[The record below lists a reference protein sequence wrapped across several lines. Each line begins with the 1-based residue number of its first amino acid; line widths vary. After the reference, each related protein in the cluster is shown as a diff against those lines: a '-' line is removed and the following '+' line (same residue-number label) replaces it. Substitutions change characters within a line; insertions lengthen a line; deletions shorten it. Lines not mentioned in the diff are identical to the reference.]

1 MLLKPLLLL
10 LSIAVASDA
19 VQAAD
24 SAQATRQDS
33 ATYEEVAALLARD
46 ANLRNEIDNATATI
60 RSETDLKNYLQA
72 TPIART
78 PLGKL
83 SQSAQRQF
91 LASVTFNENGLTGFD
106 YRALSNELSA
116 SEVYQVLRLFGMQ
129 RVTALIPDLRIE
141 TPMDETIMQHVS
153 PQACPPRGPKV
164 RGDEVGPQ
172 VLCGS
177 DHDNYK
183 CESTGSC
190 KYYNGYICTSNC

>member
-1 MLLKPLLLL
+1 GGSQGGISMRMLLKPLLLL

-106 YRALSNELSA
+106 YR
-116 SEVYQVLRLFGMQ
+116 
-129 RVTALIPDLRIE
+129 
-141 TPMDETIMQHVS
+141 
-153 PQACPPRGPKV
+153 
-164 RGDEVGPQ
+164 
-172 VLCGS
+172 
-177 DHDNYK
+177 
-183 CESTGSC
+183 
-190 KYYNGYICTSNC
+190 